1 MEKIKETLFVVV
13 FGIVFFSALGFVGA
27 MDLQDEIDHG
37 ATISYERPIDPVIDW
52 VEENIF

>member
-1 MEKIKETLFVVV
+1 MKKIKETLSVVL
-13 FGIVFFSALGFVGA
+13 FAIVFFGALGFVGS

-37 ATISYERPIDPVIDW
+37 AKVSYERPIDPVIDW

>member
-1 MEKIKETLFVVV
+1 MKKIKESLIVAL
-13 FGIVFFSALGFVGA
+13 FGIVFFSVLGVVGS

-37 ATISYERPIDPVIDW
+37 AKVSYERPIDPVIDW